1 MEKKMILWSEEVST
15 IRRQEK
21 IGLLNSLDSLQ
32 NGWNILKTEGYGV
45 KWRDG
50 RIIDSMHD
58 SELMSLYD
66 IVNHVSKNG
75 YEFTGKD
82 MEILFKVLSGSSSVN
97 APSCVNK
104 VLSWL
109 PTSLLIMEEH
119 LKVWFIKKLYT
130 ESLLFS
136 PQYRTKNFF
145 VLGLGM
151 RNGKRMSSSQG
162 TAVLLQ
168 DLISQNGPIPARM
181 IILML
186 GGHPSSYY
194 SYDDSV
200 STQVSKL
207 FLSFK
212 YFVNASLAEL
222 LSTNESAV
230 NDLLK
235 DLKVK
240 DVRLRLEAKK
250 EFILVFDK
258 LEKYI
263 EEGYLKQCL
272 IEIMT
277 ILPKTYKNYSLKD
290 RHLLLLIINH
300 YLKIILGVTL
310 FEI

>member
-1 MEKKMILWSEEVST
+1 
-15 IRRQEK
+15 
-21 IGLLNSLDSLQ
+21 
-32 NGWNILKTEGYGV
+32 
-45 KWRDG
+45 
-50 RIIDSMHD
+50 
-58 SELMSLYD
+58 
-66 IVNHVSKNG
+66 
-75 YEFTGKD
+75 
-82 MEILFKVLSGSSSVN
+82 
-97 APSCVNK
+97 
-104 VLSWL
+104 
-109 PTSLLIMEEH
+109 MEEH

-186 GGHPSSYY
+186 GGHPSNYY
-194 SYDDSV
+194 NYDDSI
-200 STQVSKL
+200 STQINKL

-212 YFVNASLAEL
+212 YFVSASLVEL
-222 LSTNESAV
+222 LSTNELVV
-230 NDLLK
+230 NDLQK
-235 DLKVK
+235 DFKVE
-240 DVRLRLEAKK
+240 DVKSRLEAKK
-250 EFILVFDK
+250 EFILVFNK

-272 IEIMT
+272 IEVMT

-290 RHLLLLIINH
+290 RQLLLLIINH
-300 YLKIILGVTL
+300 YLKILLGVTL
-310 FEI
+310 LEL